1 MFDKMETVEIQV
13 EGMTCMHCQKH
24 VADALG
30 ALKGVKK
37 AEVSLTDKKAS
48 VLCNPAKVSREDLV
62 QVVKDAGYDAR

>member
-30 ALKGVKK
+30 R
-37 AEVSLTDKKAS
+37 SRAS
-48 VLCNPAKVSREDLV
+48 KRRRSA
-62 QVVKDAGYDAR
+62 